1 MTATSTASAVAL
13 ITGGASG
20 LGKAI
25 ALLLAERNL
34 RLVIVDINEQAGEEL
49 VTQLDSRGTSA
60 LFIKADVSQAE
71 QVKHYV
77 DETLERFGRIDY
89 FVNNAGVAGPGTA
102 FADNSI
108 EQIDAVLDTN
118 LRGAL
123 YGLKFVLQAML
134 KQGSGSI
141 VNMSSSAGLVGIEG
155 VGVYSATKHGL
166 TGITKTLAVEYAARG
181 IRINAVAP
189 GATETPMIA
198 AYRAAH
204 PDIVARNEAAIPQQ
218 RFGTPEEVATTV
230 CFLLLGE
237 VPHINGV
244 TLPIDGGYTAQ

>member
-1 MTATSTASAVAL
+1 MTATSPAVAV

-25 ALLLAERNL
+25 ALQLAEQSMQ
-34 RLVIVDINEQAGEEL
+34 LVIADINAEIGRETQAELEQLGATVAFVE
-49 VTQLDSRGTSA
+49 
-60 LFIKADVSQAE
+60 ADVSQAE

-77 DETLERFGRIDY
+77 DVALERFGRIDY
-89 FVNNAGVAGPGTA
+89 FVNNAGISGPGTP
-102 FADNSI
+102 FADNSV

-123 YGLKFVLQAML
+123 YGLKFVLDAML

-189 GATETPMIA
+189 GATETPMVA
-198 AYRAAH
+198 AYREMH

-218 RFGTPEEVATTV
+218 RFGTPGEVAKTV
-230 CFLLLGE
+230 CFLLLGS

>member
-1 MTATSTASAVAL
+1 MIESPPIPVAI

-20 LGKAI
+20 LGRAV
-25 ALLLAERNL
+25 ALQLARHDI
-34 RLVIVDINEQAGEEL
+34 RLVIVDINDSTGQST
-49 VTQLDSRGTSA
+49 VDQLQQLGA
-60 LFIKADVSQAE
+60 QVHFVQADVGQAS
-71 QVKHYV
+71 QVKAYV
-77 DETLERFGRIDY
+77 DSTLEHFGRIDY
-89 FVNNAGVAGPGTA
+89 FVNNAGISGPGTP

-108 EQIDAVLDTN
+108 EQIDQVLNTN

-123 YGLKFVLQAML
+123 YGLKYVLEVML
-134 KQGSGSI
+134 QQGCGSI

-166 TGITKTLAVEYAARG
+166 TGITKTLAVEYASQG

-189 GATETPMIA
+189 GATETPMVA
-198 AYRAAH
+198 AYREAH

-218 RFGTPEEVATTV
+218 RFGQPEEVATTV